1 MPRRAVDKQSVSAP
15 VFRLLVKSSI
25 FCDVI
30 LSDEFDPTPPRLEE
44 LSLDYLTQSTLRMYD
59 VGLHFLAVVLGLSQ
73 YVYAREPLVRIG
85 RTSIVGRDVPT
96 FAQEYFGSKF

>member
-1 MPRRAVDKQSVSAP
+1 
-15 VFRLLVKSSI
+15 
-25 FCDVI
+25 
-30 LSDEFDPTPPRLEE
+30 
-44 LSLDYLTQSTLRMYD
+44 MYD
-59 VGLHFLAVVLGLSQ
+59 VGLQFLAVVLGLSQ